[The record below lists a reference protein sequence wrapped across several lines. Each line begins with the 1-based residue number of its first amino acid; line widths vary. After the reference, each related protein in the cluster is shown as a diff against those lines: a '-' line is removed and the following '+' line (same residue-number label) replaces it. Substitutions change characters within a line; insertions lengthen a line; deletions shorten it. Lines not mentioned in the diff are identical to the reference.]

1 MSRGTSS
8 ESSGGLHP
16 QEVFLRALNGLD
28 ADDRTAVCD
37 YVFNNEP
44 DLKKFE
50 RCSTVRSQAS
60 RLVDRL
66 AEFIRFDSDVD
77 PGPATR
83 HLYDEARDW
92 IVWAGG
98 FSIAQ
103 EEVEVRY
110 DMVRGCERWARGE
123 FTIKNDRPVL
133 ADFCTVLERNIA
145 DLQPMP
151 TPGPVKVLPLYEP
164 RTMHKALAVMYYLI
178 AAHFAIFGAIA
189 YRAGVLNWDWVR
201 NWDPLIFIIGPIG
214 YFIGA
219 PVLLYCSDRKI
230 YAYSECLP
238 AALMQQDIQ
247 CMRERARQWVLLW
260 KALLALAQDMLA
272 SEDPDEGRRHQL
284 LRIFDCVD
292 KRYMHASWDS
302 LPLIIAVDR
311 ALICQ
316 ADRDALA
323 GAIVA
328 RLLPYFKH
336 RVEVSGSVWG
346 YSDVIGSDLGELDVQ
361 SQLQLDLQ
369 YVLGEACAA
378 LGVVDPLF
386 KFLGIGQYVH
396 KSCGCG
402 QCYFSARPRYA
413 HSLWNTIPRTIDAL
427 WYLKSRPGIFN
438 AAIRNMHMRLA
449 WVGGLGR
456 AQHDI
461 VAQIALARR
470 DPSPE
475 QVQRLVETIEHHLNA
490 LGTAPVVPFR
500 DLLSPNDTEK
510 KTLVLVEIL
519 KCLFFVPL
527 CLLLAAIPR
536 IASTYLDFAVLFV
549 YALGVI
555 TLLSEFGR
563 PVLVGLCDYVH
574 AYRGSVEAQRAHTA
588 AAQLEYYAR
597 YHLVGW
603 TALLRVLR
611 SGVEPSVADAG
622 PGVADSSL
630 GVAGFAPDVADPS
643 PDNAE
648 RVTAVREAL
657 FENITAS
664 ASLLPISMALELV
677 FYKLCGSAVPDL
689 VDKHYPHFRGAA

>member
-1 MSRGTSS
+1 MSPGTSS
-8 ESSGGLHP
+8 DSGGDLHP
-16 QEVFLRALNGLD
+16 RVVFLRALNALD
-28 ADDRTAVCD
+28 TNDRTAVCD

-50 RCSTVRSQAS
+50 ICSTVRYQAS

-92 IVWAGG
+92 IVWTGG

-133 ADFCTVLERNIA
+133 SDFCTVLERNIA

-189 YRAGVLNWDWVR
+189 YRAG
-201 NWDPLIFIIGPIG
+201 
-214 YFIGA
+214 
-219 PVLLYCSDRKI
+219 
-230 YAYSECLP
+230 
-238 AALMQQDIQ
+238 QDIQ

-260 KALLALAQDMLA
+260 KALLALAQDMLT
-272 SEDPDEGRRHQL
+272 SEDPDEGRRHHL

-311 ALICQ
+311 APICQ
-316 ADRDALA
+316 VDRDALA

-361 SQLQLDLQ
+361 SQLQLDLH

-402 QCYFSARPRYA
+402 QGYFSARPRYT
-413 HSLWNTIPRTIDAL
+413 HSLWDTIPRAIDAL

-438 AAIRNMHMRLA
+438 ACVEDPFTIRNMHMRLA

-475 QVQRLVETIEHHLNA
+475 QVQRLVETIEHHLTA

-500 DLLSPNDTEK
+500 DLLSPDDTEK

-622 PGVADSSL
+622 PGVADTSL
-630 GVAGFAPDVADPS
+630 GVAGFALDVADPS

-648 RVTAVREAL
+648 RVAAVREAL